1 MSVTTAIV
9 LDKRRDSK
17 KTNNYPVCVR
27 VTFKR
32 DSRRY
37 AIGLCLSEKDFK
49 KLSSHNLG
57 EKLRQIRESIEKE
70 EQRAKTIIKNLRKF
84 SFEAF
89 RGEFLAYKPG
99 RRRKSPSKQPSQS
112 LEDGQ
117 PTFSIS
123 DDESPIQRPG
133 DIKHINFK
141 NQFGKR

>member
-17 KTNNYPVCVR
+17 KTNSYPVCLR

-32 DSRRY
+32 DSRRF
-37 AIGLCLSEKDFK
+37 AIGLSLPEKDFE
-49 KLSSHNLG
+49 KLSSPHLG

-89 RGEFLAYKPG
+89 RVEFLAYKPG
-99 RRRKSPSKQPSQS
+99 RRRKSPAKPLS
-112 LEDGQ
+112 
-117 PTFSIS
+117 
-123 DDESPIQRPG
+123 
-133 DIKHINFK
+133 
-141 NQFGKR
+141 